1 MKEALYIH
9 DGTAIVNFSAF
20 FPKDADELM
29 SHDSFK
35 TFLNTFL
42 DELKVSENKT
52 YKWLLQGE
60 SQSKAVITLIRTLKL
75 ISVLELDD
83 IDSELVKEP
92 KRLMAVVENAYNTW
106 RNLSRVSILKVSTS
120 MSGHADNFV
129 EMDTRYNAT
138 VLNLYRGIQEK
149 LQGSKNRVYRQLQ
162 AGTNASMVL
171 RDIKWKIPT
180 GYEYLKGV
188 PFIDQMLVRAPL
200 ILRPKGTK
208 RFGSFQLVKDNPMA
222 GLNISKD
229 DFFVY
234 PAKVGQL
241 LIYVYVHKDF
251 SFSGISNANLF
262 ELATKEEILTK
273 KVDGIVMFGY
283 NDGSEDTSYFHDKEN
298 DIWTAKVAYHERI
311 SYFGYMKKMMLTM
324 HNAIV
329 MERGWLPIHGAMIN
343 VHLKGRDPIGVCF
356 MGDSGAGKSETIE
369 AMQLLGHE
377 DLLGF
382 DIIFD
387 DMGTF
392 QIENGKVVAQGT
404 EIGAFIR
411 LDDLDNGTPYK
422 TMDRSIFMN
431 PERTN
436 ARVIIP
442 VSTYETISTSHPVH
456 YFFYANN
463 YENQTGVK
471 LVKSANEVK
480 DTFVNGKRMAMAT
493 THETGISVT
502 YFANP
507 FGPMQDQATCDPLID
522 KYFDAL
528 DASGVQVGE
537 VYSGLGV
544 KDAAKNHLELTAT
557 ALLETLIN
565 SK

>member
-1 MKEALYIH
+1 MKDALYIH
-9 DGTAIVNFSAF
+9 DDTAIINFSAF
-20 FPKDADELM
+20 FPKDADEIL
-29 SHDSFK
+29 SHESFK
-35 TFLNTFL
+35 TFLNTYL
-42 DELKVSENKT
+42 DGLKATDKNKYT
-52 YKWLLQGE
+52 WLLEGQ
-60 SQSKAVITLIRTLKL
+60 SQSKAIVGLVRLLKL
-75 ISVLELDD
+75 LLVLDLDE
-83 IDSELVKEP
+83 IDHPLAKEP
-92 KRLMAVVENAYNTW
+92 KKLITIVEDAYNAW
-106 RNLSRVSILKVSTS
+106 RNLSRVSVLKVSTS

-138 VLNLYRGIQEK
+138 VLSLYRSIQEK

-208 RFGSFQLVKDNPMA
+208 RFGSFQLVKDNPIA
-222 GLNISKD
+222 DLTISKD
-229 DFFVY
+229 DYFVY

-241 LIYVYVHKDF
+241 LIYAYVNKDF

-273 KVDGIVMFGY
+273 KVDGILIFGY
-283 NDGSEDTSYFHDKEN
+283 NDGSDETTYYHDKAN
-298 DIWTAKVAYHERI
+298 DIWTAKVAYSEKI

-377 DLLGF
+377 ELLGF

-392 QIENGKVVAQGT
+392 QLENGKVVAQGT

-463 YENQTGVK
+463 YENTTGVK
-471 LVKSANEVK
+471 IVDSAKEIK

-493 THETGISVT
+493 THESGISVT

-507 FGPMQDQATCDPLID
+507 FGPMQDQDTCNPLID
-522 KYFDAL
+522 KYFEAL
-528 DASGVQVGE
+528 DASNVKVGE

-544 KDAAKNHLELTAT
+544 KDAAKNHLEITAT